1 MSEKN
6 QNTIEAIENFYRQ
19 YCTETYD
26 EAGRLVGFDIQYPDN
41 FNFAYDVVDR
51 LAEMDPDRIA
61 MEWCNKA
68 GDRKTITF
76 GEMVEYSNRYANVF
90 LSHGIGKGDYVMTI
104 LKRHYE
110 YWFTTLA
117 LHKIGAIL
125 IPATNML
132 TVKDMVYRINKANIK
147 AIICTNEGEVAEF
160 VKEAY
165 EKTDL
170 EQMYIVREDREGMI
184 NLTDEAEKASSHLPR
199 IENSALDTM
208 MVYFTSGTTGEPKA
222 VCHDY
227 TYPLGHIIT
236 AKHWHQ
242 VQVSKLHM
250 TVAETGWGKTS
261 WGKIYGQWLCGASL
275 FVYDFDKFIAKDL
288 LDRLCEYKVTTF
300 CAPPTIYRFL
310 VKENLRNWD
319 LSFIEHAST
328 AGEALNFEVFKAFKE
343 MTGLEIKE
351 AFGQTETTLIIGNL
365 VNDNRPGAMGRPSP
379 MYDIRLVDADNNE
392 ITEPGKT
399 GEIAIIPPK
408 NGKQVG
414 LFSGYIHEDDLYNF
428 VWRGGIYHT
437 GDTAYWDADGYLW
450 YVGRNDDIIKSS
462 GYRIGPFEIESCLM
476 ENPAVLECAVTGVP
490 SKTRGYLVKATIV
503 LAKGYEPS
511 DELVK
516 ELQEYVKHETAPYK
530 YPRIVEFIPEMPKTI
545 SGKIQREVIRQWD
558 KVKYPDMD

>member
-1 MSEKN
+1 M
-6 QNTIEAIENFYRQ
+6 QQDQITIENFYRQ
-19 YCTETYD
+19 FCTETFD
-26 EAGRLVGFDIQYPDN
+26 EKGRLTDFTVNYPEN
-41 FNFAYDVVDR
+41 FNFAYDVVDVM
-51 LAEMDPDRIA
+51 AKMDPDRIA

-76 GEMVEYSNRYANVF
+76 GEMKEYSDRYAGVF
-90 LSHGIGKGDYVMTI
+90 LAHGIGKGDFVMTI

-110 YWFTTLA
+110 YWYATLA

-132 TVKDMVYRINKANIK
+132 TVKDIVYRVNKAKIK
-147 AIICTNEGEVAEF
+147 AIVCTNEGDVADFVAE
-160 VKEAY
+160 AAG
-165 EKTDL
+165 KTDL
-170 EQMYIVREDREGMI
+170 AQMYIVREDRPGFI
-184 NLTDEAEKASSHLPR
+184 NLTAEAEAASPVLER
-199 IENSALDTM
+199 QDTKALDPM

-222 VCHDY
+222 VIQDY

-236 AKHWHQ
+236 AKHWHN
-242 VQVSKLHM
+242 VQVDRLHM

-261 WGKIYGQWLCGASL
+261 WGKIYGQWMCGASL
-275 FVYDFDKFIAKDL
+275 LVYDFDRFIAKDL

-310 VKENLRNWD
+310 VKEDLTKWD
-319 LSFIEHAST
+319 LSFILHAST

-365 VNDNRPGAMGRPSP
+365 VGDENRPGSMGKPSP

-408 NGKQVG
+408 DRKQVG
-414 LFSGYIHEDDLYNF
+414 LFAGYVKEDELYEF

-511 DELVK
+511 DALVK
-516 ELQEYVKHETAPYK
+516 DLQEYVKHETAPYK
-530 YPRIVEFIPEMPKTI
+530 YPRIIEFVPELPKTI
-545 SGKIQREVIRQWD
+545 SGKIQREVIRQRD
-558 KVKYPDMD
+558 AVKYADLD